1 RAATPGCR
9 RHRALRRGR
18 TPALHRDRRRDRR
31 GRAAAARRRGGGRG
45 RRLGGVRGRRSGG
58 RHRTPAQGL
67 DGGGAMIPRV
77 LSIAGS
83 DPSGGAG
90 IQADLKTIGALG
102 GYGMAV
108 LTALTAQNTRG
119 VRAVHIPPADF
130 LAAQLRAVSDDIA
143 IDAVKLGMLHST
155 PLIETVGEWLDAT
168 RPPIVVLDPVMVA
181 TSGDRLLDRRAE
193 AAVRRLCERAD
204 LVTPNVPELAVLT
217 GGTPAYDWDEA
228 VDQARRLAAT
238 TDAAVLLKGG
248 HLPGPTTRDA
258 IVTGDEVRAVTGR
271 RLDSTSTHG

>member
-1 RAATPGCR
+1 
-9 RHRALRRGR
+9 
-18 TPALHRDRRRDRR
+18 
-31 GRAAAARRRGGGRG
+31 
-45 RRLGGVRGRRSGG
+45 
-58 RHRTPAQGL
+58 
-67 DGGGAMIPRV
+67 MIPRV

-130 LAAQLRAVSDDIA
+130 LAAQLRAVSDDIV

-271 RLDSTSTHG
+271 RLDSTSTHGTGCSLSSAMATLAASGLDWLGALRRAKSWLTGAIEHGADLQVGGGHGPIDHFHERR